1 MIIKDRHFIEYVKRF
16 LKAGVM
22 EQGIPKPS
30 ETGTPQGGNMSPVL
44 ANIYLHY
51 VLDQWFENNF
61 KKEAEGECYLIRY
74 ADDFIMLFEKPTDGE
89 TVNIRIKIANK
100 IKTNTEVLAYD
111 LSKTENCYK
120 LFEEVKDQN
129 IDLLANGAG
138 FGLFGNTWETDLDRE
153 LEMIDLNIKA
163 VHVLT
168 KLFLSQMMER
178 DSGHI
183 LNIASS
189 AGFLSGPILNTYYA
203 SKNYVAK
210 WTLALYEELRRTQSN
225 VKISCLCPGPVN
237 TNFNKTAGGSF
248 NLKGLSSEY
257 VAKYGIDNC
266 LKGKLLIVPG
276 VMVRLGLF
284 FNRFVSNKI
293 SLKIVYLEN

>member
-1 MIIKDRHFIEYVKRF
+1 MDLYHVKNKCYHHYLKTYKKENFSFF
-16 LKAGVM
+16 LKKYNIFDNFGKIEMGDNMKALITGASS
-22 EQGIPKPS
+22 GI
-30 ETGTPQGGNMSPVL
+30 GRDM
-44 ANIYLHY
+44 AYYL
-51 VLDQWFENNF
+51 
-61 KKEAEGECYLIRY
+61 GELGCDLILVSR
-74 ADDFIMLFEKPTDGE
+74 DKDKLMK
-89 TVNIRIKIANK
+89 VANK

-120 LFEEVKDQN
+120 LFEKVKDQN
-129 IDLLANGAG
+129 IDLVVNGAG
-138 FGLFGNTWETDLDRE
+138 FGLFGNAWETDLDRE

-168 KLFLSQMMER
+168 KLFLPQMMKR

-284 FNRFVSNKI
+284 FNRFVSNKV
-293 SLKIVYLEN
+293 SLKIVYHIQNKKVRGGKNI